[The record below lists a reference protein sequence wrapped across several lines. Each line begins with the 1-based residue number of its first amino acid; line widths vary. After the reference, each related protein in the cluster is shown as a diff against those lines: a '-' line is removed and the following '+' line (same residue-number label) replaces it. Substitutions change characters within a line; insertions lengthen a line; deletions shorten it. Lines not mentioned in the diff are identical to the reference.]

1 MIVNNNQSWVFIVLV
16 KETTNGAVAK
26 RTCPRKLSHLYLHK
40 WKVIIPV
47 TTSKLKQGPIIIMN
61 YVNGLRLSVL
71 KSPVMLLLS
80 RESDHWDSFLLLSHH
95 KYLFPSTLSLSA
107 CTYHLICPYWSQRQE
122 IFSGLLPKHNHV
134 HLLYRWNIHWCS
146 NLFKMNSPC
155 LWLPLNKLN
164 ISPRCSETWR
174 NGCQIKE
181 LLSFIK

>member
-1 MIVNNNQSWVFIVLV
+1 MIVKNNQSWVFIVLV

-26 RTCPRKLSHLYLHK
+26 RTCRRKLSHLYLHK

-107 CTYHLICPYWSQRQE
+107 CTYQLVCPYWSQRQE
-122 IFSGLLPKHNHV
+122 IFSGLCQ
-134 HLLYRWNIHWCS
+134 NITTYIYFIDEIFIGAQIYS
-146 NLFKMNSPC
+146 NWTHPVCDC
-155 LWLPLNKLN
+155 LWTNWTFLQGALKHEEMGVKSKNF
-164 ISPRCSETWR
+164 SHS
-174 NGCQIKE
+174 
-181 LLSFIK
+181 

>member
-1 MIVNNNQSWVFIVLV
+1 MKGHYARNHKQIKTRANNYHELCQWIKV
-16 KETTNGAVAK
+16 K
-26 RTCPRKLSHLYLHK
+26 C
-40 WKVIIPV
+40 
-47 TTSKLKQGPIIIMN
+47 
-61 YVNGLRLSVL
+61 L

-107 CTYHLICPYWSQRQE
+107 CTYHLVCPYWSQRQE
-122 IFSGLLPKHNHV
+122 IFSGLLPKQKHI

-146 NLFKMNSPC
+146 NLFKLNSPC

-181 LLSFIK
+181 LFSFIK